1 MEWDLQK
8 KWEITIITEAF
19 NKSYA
24 VQEMQSEVFRHVKM
38 FVNEN
43 TWISLALSAMTAIAL
58 SGWGTVNAGT
68 PG

>member
-1 MEWDLQK
+1 MEWDLKKKIRNHNDNWGFEQK
-8 KWEITIITEAF
+8 YK
-19 NKSYA
+19 
-24 VQEMQSEVFRHVKM
+24 QEMLSEVFRHVNM

-43 TWISLALSAMTAIAL
+43 TWISLALSAMTTIAL

>member
-1 MEWDLQK
+1 MQYK
-8 KWEITIITEAF
+8 
-19 NKSYA
+19 
-24 VQEMQSEVFRHVKM
+24 QEMQSDNRHVKM

>member
-1 MEWDLQK
+1 MQYK
-8 KWEITIITEAF
+8 
-19 NKSYA
+19 
-24 VQEMQSEVFRHVKM
+24 QEMQSEVFRHVKM

-58 SGWGTVNAGT
+58 SGWETVNAGT